1 VTRARAWLRSRRG
14 RRTLLSVWALGS
26 VGILLAGALVPFLPA
41 SSIATTAAAGDPV
54 IAAAGDIAC
63 DPTNTHYF
71 GGAGD
76 SNTCN
81 QRATSDMLVNGGYAA
96 VLPLGDNQYYC
107 GGLSAFDQ
115 SYDPSWG
122 RVKSMTH
129 PVVGNHEYLTSG
141 GTGCDPSNAAANGY
155 FSYFGSAAGQKG
167 QGWYSYDIGTWHLV
181 ALNSNCG
188 DAGGCG
194 SGTPQYNWLSA
205 DLAAH
210 QNTCTLAYWHIPLFS
225 SGGRAASNM
234 RSLWALLYSKGADL
248 VLEGHDHIYE
258 RFAPQTSTGVLDN
271 ALGIRSFIVGTG
283 GANHTSI
290 ATIAANSQV
299 RDATTF
305 GILQL
310 TLHPSSYDWKFLPV
324 PGKTFSDTGTGACHG
339 STTSSDTTP
348 PSVPQGL
355 TASAVAGPAA
365 SLTWTA
371 STDNVGVT
379 SYGVFRNGTSVGST
393 SSTSFTDST
402 VTAGATY
409 QYTVNARDAAGNVS
423 GQSAGASVT
432 IPPSGT
438 NTFTPTADAY
448 IWQAKPNNNYGT
460 SSALNVDGSP
470 AKRALLRF
478 HVSGV
483 GPNGVASAKLRL
495 YVSNPSAVGGDIRAV
510 TGSWTESGVTW
521 NTSPAFGSTLG
532 SLGRVSSGVWYEVN
546 VAGLVTGNGDFS
558 FGIVSTSSDG
568 VAYVSREGT
577 AAQRPQLVVTPN
589 P

>member
-1 VTRARAWLRSRRG
+1 V
-14 RRTLLSVWALGS
+14 
-26 VGILLAGALVPFLPA
+26 
-41 SSIATTAAAGDPV
+41 ATTAAAGDPV

-63 DPTNTHYF
+63 DPTNSHYF

-107 GGLSAFDQ
+107 GGLSAFTQ

-122 RVKSMTH
+122 RVKSVTH

-155 FSYFGSAAGQKG
+155 FTYFGSAAGQKG
-167 QGWYSYDIGTWHLV
+167 QGYYSYDIGTWHLV
-181 ALNSNCG
+181 ALNSNCS

-194 SGTPQYNWLSA
+194 TGTPQYNWLSA

-234 RSLWALLYSKGADL
+234 RSLWTLLYNNNADL
-248 VLEGHDHIYE
+248 ALEGHDHIYE
-258 RFAPQTSTGVLDN
+258 RFAPQTSAGALDT
-271 ALGIRSFIVGTG
+271 ARGIRSFIVGTG

-290 ATIAANSQV
+290 ATIAANSEV
-299 RDATTF
+299 RDASTF

-310 TLHPSSYDWKFLPV
+310 TLHPTSYDWKFLPV
-324 PGKTFSDTGTGACHG
+324 PGKTFTDSGTGACHG
-339 STTSSDTTP
+339 GGSGGGDTTA

-402 VTAGATY
+402 VAAGATY
-409 QYTVNARDAAGNVS
+409 SYTVNARDAAGNVS
-423 GQSAGASVT
+423 GLSAPASVT

-448 IWQAKPNNNYGT
+448 IWQGKPNNNYGT

-483 GPNGVASAKLRL
+483 GANGVAGAKLRL
-495 YVSNPSAVGGDIRAV
+495 YVSNPSAVGGDIRVV
-510 TGSWTESGVTW
+510 TGTWAETSVTW
-521 NTSPAFGSTLG
+521 NASPTFGSTLG
-532 SLGRVSSGVWYEVN
+532 TLGKVSSGVWYEVN
-546 VAGLVTGNGDFS
+546 VTSAVTGNGDFS
-558 FGIVSTSSDG
+558 FGIVSANSDA
-568 VAYVSREGT
+568 VTYVSKEGT
-577 AAQRPQLVVTPN
+577 STQRPQLVVTSN

>member
-1 VTRARAWLRSRRG
+1 V
-14 RRTLLSVWALGS
+14 
-26 VGILLAGALVPFLPA
+26 
-41 SSIATTAAAGDPV
+41 ATTAAAGDPV

-63 DPTNTHYF
+63 DPTNSHYF

-81 QRATSDMLVNGGYAA
+81 QRATSDMLVNGAYAA

-107 GGLSAFDQ
+107 GGLSAFTQ
-115 SYDPSWG
+115 SYGPSWG
-122 RVKSMTH
+122 RVKASTH

-141 GTGCDPSNAAANGY
+141 GTGCDPSNAGASGY
-155 FSYFGSAAGQKG
+155 FNYFGSAAGQKG
-167 QGWYSYDIGTWHLV
+167 QGYYSYDVGTWHLI

-194 SGTPQYNWLSA
+194 SGTPQYSWLSA

-234 RSLWALLYSKGADL
+234 RSIWTLLYNNNADL

-258 RFAPQTSTGVLDN
+258 RFAPQTSAGALDN
-271 ALGIRSFIVGTG
+271 VRGIRSFIVGTG

-290 ATIAANSQV
+290 ATVAANSQV
-299 RDATTF
+299 RDASTF

-310 TLHPSSYDWKFLPV
+310 TLHPTSYDWKFLPV
-324 PGKTFSDTGTGACHG
+324 PGKTFTDSGTGACHG
-339 STTSSDTTP
+339 GGSGGTTDGTP

-355 TASAVAGPAA
+355 TASAIAGPAA
-365 SLTWTA
+365 SLHWTA

-393 SSTSFTDST
+393 SSTSFTDAT
-402 VTAGATY
+402 VAAGATY
-409 QYTVNARDAAGNVS
+409 SYTVNARDAAGNVS
-423 GQSAGASVT
+423 GLSAPASVT
-432 IPPSGT
+432 IPPSLT

-448 IWQAKPNNNYGT
+448 IWQDKPNNNYGT
-460 SSALNVDGSP
+460 SAALNVDGSP
-470 AKRALLRF
+470 AKRSMLRF
-478 HVSGV
+478 HVAGV

-495 YVSNPSAVGGDIRAV
+495 YVSNPSVAGGDIRLV
-510 TGSWTESGVTW
+510 TGSWAETSVTW
-521 NTSPAFGSTLG
+521 NTSPTFGSTVATLG
-532 SLGRVSSGVWYEVN
+532 KVSSGIWYEIN
-546 VAGLVTGNGDFS
+546 VTSVVTANGDFN
-558 FGIVSTSSDG
+558 FGIVSANSDA
-568 VAYVSREGT
+568 VTYVSREGT
-577 AAQRPQLVVTPN
+577 STQRPQLVVTSKP
-589 P
+589 

>member
-1 VTRARAWLRSRRG
+1 V
-14 RRTLLSVWALGS
+14 
-26 VGILLAGALVPFLPA
+26 
-41 SSIATTAAAGDPV
+41 ATTAAAGDPV

-63 DPTNTHYF
+63 DPTNSHYL

-81 QRATSDMLVNGGYAA
+81 QRKTSDMLVNGAYAA

-107 GGLSAFDQ
+107 GGLSAFTQ
-115 SYDPSWG
+115 SYGPSWG
-122 RVKSMTH
+122 RVLSVTH
-129 PVVGNHEYLTSG
+129 PAVGNHEYLTSG
-141 GTGCDPSNAAANGY
+141 GTGCDPSNAGANGY
-155 FSYFGSAAGQKG
+155 FTYFGAAAGQRG
-167 QGWYSYDIGTWHLV
+167 QGYYSYDVGAWHLV
-181 ALNSNCG
+181 ALNSNCSS
-188 DAGGCG
+188 AGGCG
-194 SGTPQYNWLSA
+194 TGSPQYNWLSA

-234 RSLWALLYSKGADL
+234 RSIWTLLYNNNADL

-258 RFAPQTSTGVLDN
+258 RFAPQDSAGALDN
-271 ALGIRSFIVGTG
+271 NRGLRSFIVGTG

-310 TLHPSSYDWKFLPV
+310 TLHPASYDWKFLPV
-324 PGKTFSDTGTGACHG
+324 PGKTFTDSGTGACHG
-339 STTSSDTTP
+339 GGSGGSGGTTDGTP

-355 TASAVAGPAA
+355 TASSIAGPAA
-365 SLTWTA
+365 SLHWTA

-393 SSTSFTDST
+393 SSTSFTDAT
-402 VTAGATY
+402 VAAGATY
-409 QYTVNARDAAGNVS
+409 SYTVNARDAAGNVS
-423 GQSAGASVT
+423 GLSAPASVA
-432 IPPSGT
+432 IPPSLT

-448 IWQAKPNNNYGT
+448 VRSDKP
-460 SSALNVDGSP
+460 SSNFGRSSTLSVDGTP
-470 AKRALLRF
+470 VRRTLLKF

-495 YVSNPSAVGGDIRAV
+495 YVSNPSPSGGDIRSV
-510 TGSWTESGVTW
+510 TGSWTETGVTW
-521 NTSPAFGSTLG
+521 SNSPAFGTTAIASLG
-532 SLGRVSSGVWYEVN
+532 SVQSGRWYELKVTS
-546 VAGLVTGNGDFS
+546 LITGNGDFS
-558 FGIVSTSSDG
+558 IGVTSSNADN
-568 VAYVSREGT
+568 ANFVSREGIST
-577 AAQRPQLVVTPN
+577 QRPQLVVTSKP
-589 P
+589 